1 MELFELQNEI
11 NSLGINA
18 SLVLLP
24 IEQLSQKGIEAIEV
38 NVDYTKSPLAG
49 IDALREILERLN
61 SRPEHLNE
69 NKKLSDLIEDG
80 LF

>member
-1 MELFELQNEI
+1 MKLFELQNEI
-11 NSLGINA
+11 NSIGINA

-24 IEQLSQKGIEAIEV
+24 IDELSKKGVEAIQTNINYES
-38 NVDYTKSPLAG
+38 NSLAG
-49 IDALREILERLN
+49 IDALREILERLD

-80 LF
+80 LL